1 MEAFTD
7 NFFNFFLYRSEMHK
21 PKVSQRFGLM
31 LEAYCRALGPY
42 LKLIVKQVEAIDKL
56 TNLTIS
62 LNERKD
68 DTSKVSVNC
77 VLPFY
82 SKMYCPCFS
91 VILLAISEKIV
102 LGLVTCGTFNQR
114 STIPATSFV
123 NLTNNGN
130 SQKRTHPILYEKYNL
145 KNKSTKMQCH

>member
-1 MEAFTD
+1 MSQLVVSGMLKPEVSGSNPTLIKM
-7 NFFNFFLYRSEMHK
+7 FFVQTPNSYDFGLIHFLKFELLIFCSPVLPRSEMHK

-68 DTSKVSVNC
+68 DTSKVSIQTEG
-77 VLPFY
+77 
-82 SKMYCPCFS
+82 KIIIRI
-91 VILLAISEKIV
+91 ILIKTCNAHVSTL
-102 LGLVTCGTFNQR
+102 LGV
-114 STIPATSFV
+114 
-123 NLTNNGN
+123 
-130 SQKRTHPILYEKYNL
+130 
-145 KNKSTKMQCH
+145 